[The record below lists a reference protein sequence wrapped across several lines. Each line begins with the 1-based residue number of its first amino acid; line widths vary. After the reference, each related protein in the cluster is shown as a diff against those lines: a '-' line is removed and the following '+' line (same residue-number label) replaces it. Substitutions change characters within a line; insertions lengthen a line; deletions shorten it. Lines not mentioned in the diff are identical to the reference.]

1 MKIFLLVLLLIKI
14 NYSYAQIE
22 QRFFCTDG
30 NYGYRLFL
38 YKNMTLEA
46 FSEDSTQKATGKY
59 LIKDQKISLDIP
71 LLKFKETSN
80 TEEWGK
86 DLLLTFSTPQ
96 LFCHS
101 TAHKKGPAVNAYA
114 KCPTIRVIPSLSYE
128 ENAFEFFPNHMVKW
142 RSWKEILKVPDT
154 LYSEHFGIYLI
165 EGKKFF
171 LFFGDKKDDRLL
183 TGTIL
188 NSGEQITI
196 DQLEPQKGPCQIN

>member
-1 MKIFLLVLLLIKI
+1 MIGLSHAK
-14 NYSYAQIE
+14 QD

-30 NYGYRLFL
+30 TYGYRLFL

-46 FSEDSTQKATGKY
+46 HSEDSTQKAEGAYQINKN
-59 LIKDQKISLDIP
+59 KISLQIP
-71 LLKFKETSN
+71 LLNFEETSI

-86 DLLLTFSTPQ
+86 SLLLTFTTPR
-96 LFCHS
+96 LFCHA
-101 TAHKKGPAVNAYA
+101 TAHDQGPGVRAYA
-114 KCPTIRVIPSLSYE
+114 KCPTIRIIPSLSYE
-128 ENAFEFFPNHMVKW
+128 ENAFEFYPNHMVKW

-165 EGKKFF
+165 EGKKFS
-171 LFFGDKKDDRLL
+171 LFFGDKKDERFL

-188 NSGEQITI
+188 NNGQQLTI